1 MTARAKA
8 PVISETAFQRT
19 IVGMAHALG
28 WSCMHV
34 RRSKVRN
41 DRWATATSIPGWPDL
56 FMWHTGQHRTI
67 AVELKAQDGRVTP
80 EQAEVLAQLK
90 AAGIETYVWK
100 PSDADEAERVLRG
113 QR

>member
-8 PVISETAFQRT
+8 PVISETAFQQT
-19 IVGMAHALG
+19 IVDLAQLLG

-41 DRWATATSIPGWPDL
+41 DQWATATSIPGWPDL
-56 FMWHTGQHRTI
+56 FMWHTEQKRVI
-67 AVELKAQDGRVTP
+67 AVEVKAQRGQVTP
-80 EQAEVLAQLK
+80 EQTEVLAQLK